1 MKTKKQKDL
10 EEIAK
15 KLYVYS
21 QKYNIYVTGCCF
33 ENTRA
38 MVWDRGEDAFGDII
52 SYPSYEEVPYSAG
65 QSKADSSNQ
74 ESDGGAGHAAQSAQT
89 TI

>member
-38 MVWDRGEDAFGDII
+38 MVWDRGEDDFGDTI
-52 SYPSYEEVPYSAG
+52 SYPSYEEVGDARNSEE
-65 QSKADSSNQ
+65 K
-74 ESDGGAGHAAQSAQT
+74 
-89 TI
+89 